1 MWSSGGSGWGLDHF
15 KHKEEDSLCFLTSNH
30 SCSKEQVV
38 QLGRQMSTWWLLDN
52 FQPAITV
59 KEFYVAQPDHGAVYE
74 MDVSLLDADRRVI
87 GHFTFRDDVAARSV
101 KSTTQDFQRINS
113 SLQEPSTTK
122 RAGHVFRKY
131 GEGARYLRFYHA
143 GMAEDMEEGW
153 WGPRMWGGSVKIDF
167 PEADS
172 VPHSDIGTNG

>member
-1 MWSSGGSGWGLDHF
+1 MWSSGGSGWGLDHLN
-15 KHKEEDSLCFLTSNH
+15 HKEEDSLCFLTSNH

-38 QLGRQMSTWWLLDN
+38 QFGRQSSTWWLLDN

-59 KEFYVAQPDHGAVYE
+59 REFYVAQPDHGAVYE
-74 MDVSLLDADRRVI
+74 MDVSLLDADRKVI

-101 KSTTQDFQRINS
+101 KSTTQGFQRINS
-113 SLQEPSTTK
+113 SLQEPSTK
-122 RAGHVFRKY
+122 RAEHVFRKY

-153 WGPRMWGGSVKIDF
+153 WGPKMWGGSVKIDF
-167 PEADS
+167 PEADA
-172 VPHSDIGTNG
+172 VPHSDTGTNG

>member
-1 MWSSGGSGWGLDHF
+1 MWSSGGSGWGLDHLN
-15 KHKEEDSLCFLTSNH
+15 HKEEDSLCFLTSNH

-38 QLGRQMSTWWLLDN
+38 QLGRQSSTWWLLDN

-59 KEFYVAQPDHGAVYE
+59 REFYVAQPDHGAVYE
-74 MDVSLLDADRRVI
+74 MDVSLLDADRKVI

-101 KSTTQDFQRINS
+101 KSTTQGFQRINS
-113 SLQEPSTTK
+113 SLQEPSTK

-153 WGPRMWGGSVKIDF
+153 WGPKMWGGSVKIDF
-167 PEADS
+167 PEADA
-172 VPHSDIGTNG
+172 VPHSDTGTNG